1 MTRTMDKGLLGVK
14 GESNLDISCSQWKYY
29 LVIISK
35 LGYCRFAANQF
46 KNSKTTVEGLV
57 IASSRFG
64 TQLSDF
70 NRIPL

>member
-35 LGYCRFAANQF
+35 LGYCRFAANLG
-46 KNSKTTVEGLV
+46 NSKTTVEGLV